1 MHLHDKYIEA
11 GQKIAD
17 LYHSN
22 VTRDYKNQ
30 PSLTEFVSISVS
42 ISVYMSAPMSG
53 PSGPWPL
60 PGNPFPT
67 GTPAHKA
74 YTTCVTLENS
84 FPLAN
89 LSGPSTLVCARL
101 LGYLILHA
109 PTPGGQTCIVN
120 EINSCNNDEKLHG
133 LAQFYVNYFLRV
145 CE

>member
-1 MHLHDKYIEA
+1 
-11 GQKIAD
+11 
-17 LYHSN
+17 
-22 VTRDYKNQ
+22 
-30 PSLTEFVSISVS
+30 
-42 ISVYMSAPMSG
+42 MSAPTSG
-53 PSGPWPL
+53 PSGPRPL